1 MSKSIGNVINPE
13 LITKGGEDL
22 NKNPAYGVD
31 TLRSII
37 GDKNIHL
44 FNYNGMK

>member
-1 MSKSIGNVINPE
+1 MSKSIGNVTNPE

-31 TLRSII
+31 TLRSTI
-37 GDKNIHL
+37 GDQNIYL
-44 FNYNGMK
+44 FNHN